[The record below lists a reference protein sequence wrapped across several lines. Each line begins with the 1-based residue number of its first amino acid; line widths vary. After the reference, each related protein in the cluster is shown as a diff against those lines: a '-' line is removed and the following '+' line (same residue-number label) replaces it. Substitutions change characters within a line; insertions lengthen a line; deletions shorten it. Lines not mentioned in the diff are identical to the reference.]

1 MAAHSIS
8 PRPLASAR
16 EICVPTFSD
25 RVAVSAP
32 ALMARAF
39 AMRRQRIRAAG
50 PSPPVVS
57 TPKGEKSQPAAWHVA
72 LLWTFFTHSASAAAD
87 DCPSRTADEAEAGPS
102 RSQQQVC
109 RAVPG
114 AWDGL
119 LNLRGP
125 ASQLA
130 QAEEPVTE
138 VVVPPVGPIAWAA
151 QGMVSGRVH
160 GFCVDCPLGVAGC
173 PHPEP

>member
-1 MAAHSIS
+1 MMRVSKLNPRVSYSCQRSLCFLVVSARGPQKDSWEGGKGVAAHSIS
-8 PRPLASAR
+8 PRPLARAR

-72 LLWTFFTHSASAAAD
+72 LLWAFFTRSASAAAD
-87 DCPSRTADEAEAGPS
+87 DRPSRTADEAEE
-102 RSQQQVC
+102 R
-109 RAVPG
+109 
-114 AWDGL
+114 
-119 LNLRGP
+119 RGGRRLHR
-125 ASQLA
+125 QLA
-130 QAEEPVTE
+130 
-138 VVVPPVGPIAWAA
+138 GGA
-151 QGMVSGRVH
+151 QPLSARVGMVLNRP
-160 GFCVDCPLGVAGC
+160 F
-173 PHPEP
+173 